1 MLVSDLRYNDFASR
15 IQALRSS
22 TAKTLFEHHRAS
34 AIAMLD
40 QSIALA
46 RQRYGDHSDLEST
59 QETSAAPNWT
69 VVKKSAD
76 AVGTEE
82 CICGIKANG
91 HYLPVLKVAKNNP
104 RGPLQQT
111 HKPSDQVEEYSRH
124 FRAWHARGR
133 RLP

>member
-69 VVKKSAD
+69 VVKKVPTQWEQRSAF
-76 AVGTEE
+76 AVSKRMAT
-82 CICGIKANG
+82 
-91 HYLPVLKVAKNNP
+91 
-104 RGPLQQT
+104 T
-111 HKPSDQVEEYSRH
+111 FPSSKSRTVQH
-124 FRAWHARGR
+124 
-133 RLP
+133 